1 MRATEIMIS
10 DYLSYKGQIIKV
22 ASITKKKVGY
32 HIKDNEYRM
41 HYARLCE
48 CKPVFITPEILE
60 KLGFSREPIDYVS
73 AKCYTLSADKY
84 KLTLTIAD
92 YGKYK
97 RLLLNVDSVD
107 AECFNIK
114 CNYLHQLQHALKLCG
129 IEKEI
134 KLEG

>member
-10 DYLSYKGQIIKV
+10 DYLSYEGQIIKV

-60 KLGFSREPIDYVS
+60 KLGFSSEGSTACVH

-129 IEKEI
+129 ISI
-134 KLEG
+134 KIEL